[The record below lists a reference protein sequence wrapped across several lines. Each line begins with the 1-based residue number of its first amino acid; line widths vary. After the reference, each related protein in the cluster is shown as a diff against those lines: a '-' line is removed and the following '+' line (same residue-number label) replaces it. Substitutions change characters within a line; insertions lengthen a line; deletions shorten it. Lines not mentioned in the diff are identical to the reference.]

1 MNLTFITVTRQQ
13 ENIVLLEFLA
23 NANRISKVDAVNSI
37 SEMYKRILSFGI
49 VITYVVPM
57 LLTPIA

>member
-13 ENIVLLEFLA
+13 ENIVLLEFLE

-37 SEMYKRILSFGI
+37 SEMYKRILSFET
-49 VITYVVPM
+49 VITCVVPM

>member
-13 ENIVLLEFLA
+13 ENIVLLEFLE
-23 NANRISKVDAVNSI
+23 NANRISKVDAAISI
-37 SEMYKRILSFGI
+37 SETYKRILSFGI
-49 VITYVVPM
+49 VITCVVPM

>member
-1 MNLTFITVTRQQ
+1 MNLIFITVTRQQ
-13 ENIVLLEFLA
+13 ENIVLLEFLE

-37 SEMYKRILSFGI
+37 SEMYKRILSFGT

>member
-13 ENIVLLEFLA
+13 ENIVLLEFLE

-37 SEMYKRILSFGI
+37 SEMYKRILSFGT
-49 VITYVVPM
+49 VIT
-57 LLTPIA
+57 